1 MKSPNPPIMF
11 RSLLACAVIL
21 SLGSCTQE
29 AEKKLVQ
36 LQAEND
42 SLRNEL
48 ITSQNMLYTF
58 KDVSSLIDSIDVSRN
73 ELRVNI
79 VEGYPYTDYIKRLH
93 EINDYV
99 KRSEEKISELEKKL
113 KTSSHESGAY
123 EMMVVALK
131 DELSIARD
139 EITALET
146 RVTQIMKDN
155 TDLNKTVKFQQ
166 ASLED
171 AQLQLDAKFE
181 EVKAFEVQIKE
192 LTDKLEISEANANFA
207 QGQALEQAA
216 RKTKLAPKKKR
227 NTLKQALEFYHKAHA
242 AGHPLAADRIKEL
255 EKKYHNL

>member
-1 MKSPNPPIMF
+1 MR
-11 RSLLACAVIL
+11 RSLMAFAA
-21 SLGSCTQE
+21 SLFIISCTPKE
-29 AEKKLVQ
+29 EIARVQ
-36 LQAEND
+36 AQND

-48 ITSQNMLYTF
+48 ITAQNMLYTF
-58 KDVSSLIDSIDVSRN
+58 KDVSSLIDSIDISRN
-73 ELRVNI
+73 DLRVNI
-79 VEGYPYTDYIKRLH
+79 VEGTPYKDYTARLR

-99 KRSEEKISELEKKL
+99 KRSEEKISALEKKL
-113 KTSSHESGAY
+113 KAARHKSGAY
-123 EMMVVALK
+123 ELMVMALK

-146 RVTQIMKDN
+146 RVNQIMKDN

-171 AQLQLDAKFE
+171 AQLQLDEKFE

-207 QGQALEQAA
+207 QGQALEKSA

-227 NTLKQALEFYHKAHA
+227 NLYKQALDFYRKAHA
-242 AGHPLAADRIKEL
+242 AGHPQAADKVKEL
-255 EKKYHNL
+255 ERKYHNL

>member
-1 MKSPNPPIMF
+1 MV
-11 RSLLACAVIL
+11 VIA
-21 SLGSCTQE
+21 GCVPKEE
-29 AEKKLVQ
+29 ADK

-58 KDVSSLIDSIDVSRN
+58 KDVSSLIDSIDISRN

-79 VEGYPYTDYIKRLH
+79 VEGTPYNDYTERLR
-93 EINDYV
+93 EINNYI
-99 KRSEEKISELEKKL
+99 KRSEEKISALEKKL
-113 KTSSHESGAY
+113 KTSRHESGAY
-123 EMMVVALK
+123 EMMVAALK

-207 QGQALEQAA
+207 QGQALETAA

-227 NTLKQALEFYHKAHA
+227 NTYKLALEFYHKAHA
-242 AGHPLAADRIKEL
+242 AGHPQAAARIKEL
-255 EKKYHNL
+255 EKKYQNL

>member
-1 MKSPNPPIMF
+1 M
-11 RSLLACAVIL
+11 VIIA
-21 SLGSCTQE
+21 GCVPKEE
-29 AEKKLVQ
+29 ADK

-58 KDVSSLIDSIDVSRN
+58 KDVSSLIDSIDISRN

-79 VEGYPYTDYIKRLH
+79 VEGTPYNDYTERLR
-93 EINDYV
+93 EINNYI
-99 KRSEEKISELEKKL
+99 KRSEEKISALEKKL
-113 KTSSHESGAY
+113 KTSRHESGAY
-123 EMMVVALK
+123 EMMVAALK

-207 QGQALEQAA
+207 QGQALETAA

-227 NTLKQALEFYHKAHA
+227 NTYKLALEFYHKAHA
-242 AGHPLAADRIKEL
+242 AGHPQAAARIKEL
-255 EKKYHNL
+255 EKKYQNL